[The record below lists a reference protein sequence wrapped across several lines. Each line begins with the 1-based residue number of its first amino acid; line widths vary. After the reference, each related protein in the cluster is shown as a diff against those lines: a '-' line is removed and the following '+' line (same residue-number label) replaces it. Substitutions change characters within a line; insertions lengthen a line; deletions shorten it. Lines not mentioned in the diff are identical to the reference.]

1 MTVRALRSTAHR
13 ILERC
18 DRATVESL
26 RITEAGH
33 QAGPL
38 PTPRQGIGPAFL
50 SGERGRHQVLE
61 GRAGE
66 QVVQGPSSHSRSRAS
81 RWTGIAEPANA
92 SSAVSIARPGSEAK
106 TAATPSLRRRRP
118 SARANVRPC
127 LGSCPSNQP
136 VATPAWMSVVVEW
149 GSKTI
154 ATATATSTT
163 ATHSPR
169 AAGRW
174 PQPRPGGAASSGHSC
189 WLAAA
194 VTASSGPRLLADPA
208 VPVRPFWTFEHEV
221 TRVGHRRSRVRCR
234 DWTPVEALERPT
246 CRSGRHALV

>member
-33 QAGPL
+33 RAGPL

-50 SGERGRHQVLE
+50 PGERGRHQVLE

-92 SSAVSIARPGSEAK
+92 SSAVSIARPGSGAK
-106 TAATPSLRRRRP
+106 TAATPSLRRRQP

-136 VATPAWMSVVVEW
+136 VATPAWLSVVVEW

-163 ATHSPR
+163 ATQSPR

-174 PQPRPGGAASSGHSC
+174 PQPRPGGAASSGHPS

-194 VTASSGPRLLADPA
+194 VTTPNAPSSWPTRQCPSGPSGRTSMKSRESVIDGRGCA
-208 VPVRPFWTFEHEV
+208 TE
-221 TRVGHRRSRVRCR
+221 TGHR
-234 DWTPVEALERPT
+234 
-246 CRSGRHALV
+246 

>member
-33 QAGPL
+33 RAGPL

-50 SGERGRHQVLE
+50 PGERGRHQVLE

-118 SARANVRPC
+118 SARALAWAAVRP
-127 LGSCPSNQP
+127 
-136 VATPAWMSVVVEW
+136 
-149 GSKTI
+149 
-154 ATATATSTT
+154 TSRW
-163 ATHSPR
+163 PR
-169 AAGRW
+169 PPGCRSW
-174 PQPRPGGAASSGHSC
+174 SSGVRRRSRRPPPPPQPRRTHRGRLGGGPSRAQGAPQ
-189 WLAAA
+189 AA
-194 VTASSGPRLLADPA
+194 VTHAGWLPPSPRRAVPGSWPTRQCPSGPSGRSSMKSRGSVIDGRGCAA
-208 VPVRPFWTFEHEV
+208 ET
-221 TRVGHRRSRVRCR
+221 GHR
-234 DWTPVEALERPT
+234 
-246 CRSGRHALV
+246 

>member
-33 QAGPL
+33 QAGRL

-50 SGERGRHQVLE
+50 PGERGRHQVLE

-66 QVVQGPSSHSRSRAS
+66 QVVQAPSSHSRSRAS

-106 TAATPSLRRRRP
+106 TAATHRCGVVGRARSSQCPALLGQLSVQPAGGHARLVVGRGRVGFEDDRDGHRHLHNRDALTAGGWAVAPAAPRGRRKQRPPMLVGCRRHRVERSP
-118 SARANVRPC
+118 APGRPGSARPALLDVR
-127 LGSCPSNQP
+127 
-136 VATPAWMSVVVEW
+136 A
-149 GSKTI
+149 
-154 ATATATSTT
+154 
-163 ATHSPR
+163 
-169 AAGRW
+169 
-174 PQPRPGGAASSGHSC
+174 
-189 WLAAA
+189 
-194 VTASSGPRLLADPA
+194 
-208 VPVRPFWTFEHEV
+208 
-221 TRVGHRRSRVRCR
+221 
-234 DWTPVEALERPT
+234 
-246 CRSGRHALV
+246 